1 MLRIG
6 EFGALTGIS
15 IHMLRNY
22 DKIGLLK
29 PELTDRSNGYRYY
42 SERQLV
48 FANQLQV
55 LKGLGFG
62 LQEIAAL
69 HLLHESNT
77 DLIEFVEQKREEKLE
92 ELSKLQEQII
102 HMEQAIRDLKKQDAY
117 ALSVV
122 IKKIPARKV
131 ASCRG
136 ILHKFSDEGLL
147 WEELTKA
154 CRQMGVR
161 FTDTDYA
168 FAITHGYDHKN
179 SQIDTEVQRVVEKLY
194 PDTDQV
200 RFFKVDECIAATV
213 AFEGAYHQ
221 IGDVMQ
227 YMEDWLKENHYCCT
241 EKPFSTYYISPDN
254 ETNPE
259 KFITEICFP
268 IKKINP
274 Y

>member
-29 PELTDRSNGYRYY
+29 PELTDRTNGYRYY

-69 HLLHESNT
+69 HNRYESNK
-77 DLIEFVEQKREEKLE
+77 DVIDYVEQKRDEKLE
-92 ELSKLQEQII
+92 ELSKLQDQITR
-102 HMEQAIRDLKKQDAY
+102 MDQAIRDLKKQDAY

-122 IKKIPARKV
+122 IKKIPARMV

-136 ILHKFSDEGLL
+136 ILHRFSDEGLL
-147 WEELTKA
+147 WEELTIA

-161 FTDTDYA
+161 FADVDYA
-168 FAITHGYDHKN
+168 FSITHSFAHEN
-179 SQIDTEVQRVVEKLY
+179 SKIDTEVQRVVERLY

-200 RFFKVDECIAATV
+200 RFFKVNECIAATV
-213 AFEGAYHQ
+213 AFEGVYNQ
-221 IGDVMQ
+221 ISDVML
-227 YMEDWLKENHYCCT
+227 YMEDWLIENHYRCT

-268 IKKINP
+268 IEKI
-274 Y
+274 